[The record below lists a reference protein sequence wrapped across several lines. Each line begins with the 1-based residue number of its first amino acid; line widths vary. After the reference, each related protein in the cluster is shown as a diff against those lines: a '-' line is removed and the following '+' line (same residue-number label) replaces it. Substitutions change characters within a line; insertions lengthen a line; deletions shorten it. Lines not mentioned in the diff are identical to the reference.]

1 MKNIFKSFFLILC
14 CLAASVNSQ
23 GATPIADLNFE
34 ITSAT
39 TEVPSNYVYSA
50 SNSPKIKT
58 QNGVTCIIISDGGGS
73 TAPTFNDPDEP
84 SGGKRWMAFCPAVD
98 CSAVFTV
105 MSNKKEFFIQNKE
118 GKFFTHTL
126 GSNETKDLEVT
137 GLKAGV
143 WYAMCGGSSQVYII
157 KAAFT
162 ASGSTPSLSND
173 ATLKSLTYNG
183 TAVPGFSPSTLSYEV
198 TLPKNS
204 EKPVVTAV
212 ANHSNATV
220 QITENQAEN
229 IPYSFTIHVTAEDGQ
244 ATKDYLL
251 NFKFEGDEPIDPDPP
266 VNPPTPSGNA
276 LFHWQMSGTEAPANG
291 TVLTATGGTLSILS
305 STTKTFGVESAVY
318 ASGIPEDMQA
328 LDGKGLKCGGDAIH
342 MLAKLTEGSFQAGD
356 TVYLCGYNK
365 WTISSTDSKDGDLV
379 ASFGTG
385 TSKTDY
391 QIAFAV
397 LPSNA
402 NELYFSRATNT
413 SPCVAAIKICRPGG
427 SVTPGLS
434 SDATLKSLTYG
445 NVGTSVPNFN
455 PNTLNYTVVFSAWPT
470 PSTLTV
476 YAEANDPKAKVEI
489 QQAEFVEGQASTA
502 YITVTAE
509 DGTQLVYSVT
519 FKGDD
524 EHTIVPVTG
533 ILLNM
538 HEATIEVDETLM
550 LTATIEPSD
559 ATDKSVEWS
568 TSKWE
573 VASVGS
579 GLVTGKAEGV
589 AIISVKTKDGNFED
603 ACTVTVTPKQTPPQ
617 PQGDYTTHAPE
628 IYEEPKANKGYGGTL
643 SSFNNREY
651 EVYYI
656 CRDASGSGI
665 SVAVEPEDKVA
676 GITTGTAT
684 SVKANDNWF
693 ELKECGGKGGDS
705 NAGVK
710 DEFKF
715 ASLQSVKMRGGQ
727 EFIFQVKGFDQFSFY
742 GKDNNKDAS
751 KGKHFEVYIDDVKQ
765 ASDPID
771 GYAIHRF
778 DMTTKKH
785 TIRLVG
791 IGDGDSKLTGFSLR
805 VSEEPLVRFLSGNKD
820 QEVYQTKNM
829 EPVTF
834 RVRRAQDKQLK
845 WAGSAVPGIELEEGL
860 NDTVR
865 VKGVANAAVGQY
877 TYRLVALDKSGAEA
891 SEETGTLTIA
901 THINNSKQGNNAV
914 VNIAEPMKTLDFVFY
929 ALNKN
934 DIKLQWGN
942 KGAVSGLSLTF
953 RNDSV
958 CSISGTPAET
968 TDEGYYPYTITANGG
983 NTVSGE
989 ITVVVP
995 GPIFETVPL
1004 PDQKVR
1010 NGQTISWDVVVRH
1023 ANKVTATGLPNGL
1036 NVTYNSQTST
1046 CNISGRVNIS
1056 GPFPKTLNYTLTAE
1070 PRYAGKEDATAEGNL
1085 IVIDP
1090 NAKALLLACKNLANI
1105 SDDAVAQYLLGEK
1118 YDVTIGKQD
1127 NIGSANLDAYDFI
1140 LISENADADNP
1151 AILELIRG
1159 GKKPVLNM
1167 KGFTYSPNRLDWGEP
1182 DNGALTQEAL
1192 SITVERDDH
1201 PIFKALNKKR
1211 GAKIQVL
1218 TNDNEGKKGLMPI
1231 NIDFPGTHCL
1241 ATSYTRSI
1249 EEYYENGE
1257 LQTILH
1263 EIPAAMR
1270 GGNKYICFPMA
1281 LSCGQNLSN
1290 DGKRLLDEIVNYLLN
1305 NKQTV
1310 EVPSL
1315 QITRFAIDGVEGQFK
1330 GKDSIY
1336 VDIDLSQHPDL
1347 DLHSIKP
1354 DIAVASSYTH
1364 VKPMVPEHD
1373 GYVDFST
1380 STLKPVPYVVTD
1392 YINRRVYEVILH
1404 TYRSEGI
1411 EEVYTVGEWVNIF
1424 DIFGR
1429 KIATTNENIYTM
1441 SLPHGVYMIVTENGQ
1456 TAKILK

>member
-305 STTKTFGVESAVY
+305 STTKTFGVESATY
-318 ASGIPEDMQA
+318 ASSVPENMQA

-402 NELYFSRATNT
+402 NELYFSRATST

-603 ACTVTVTPKQTPPQ
+603 ACTVTITPKQTPPK

-651 EVYYI
+651 EVYYTT
-656 CRDASGSGI
+656 RYKKDGSNN
-665 SVAVEPEDKVA
+665 VAVVCTAEPGTIVSTDETETGVKGEWLKASMSSLSGGTTERSQAEFTKTA
-676 GITTGTAT
+676 GIWKFT
-684 SVKANDNWF
+684 DN
-693 ELKECGGKGGDS
+693 KE
-705 NAGVK
+705 
-710 DEFKF
+710 
-715 ASLQSVKMRGGQ
+715 MT
-727 EFIFQVKGFDQFSFY
+727 IQVKGFDQFSMLA
-742 GKDNNKDAS
+742 KDNNADAS
-751 KGKHFEVYIDDVKQ
+751 KERMFVVYIDGVKQ
-765 ASDPID
+765 NRAPVSSHTVRRYDISSDE
-771 GYAIHRF
+771 
-778 DMTTKKH
+778 H
-785 TIRLVG
+785 TIRIVG
-791 IGDGDSKLTGFSLR
+791 IGSSNNELYGFSLR
-805 VSEEPLVRFLSGNKD
+805 VGNAPRVRWFDGND
-820 QEVYQTKNM
+820 TTQEVLQTRSLSPITYYVKNNVQTKVIWDDGNEYKDITLQSVGKDAIGDTLELTGQVMRPVGTYGYRIVAYDANGM
-829 EPVTF
+829 EKSSVRGTF
-834 RVRRAQDKQLK
+834 
-845 WAGSAVPGIELEEGL
+845 
-860 NDTVR
+860 TVSS
-865 VKGVANAAVGQY
+865 
-877 TYRLVALDKSGAEA
+877 RLDALTD
-891 SEETGTLTIA
+891 TIA
-901 THINNSKQGNNAV
+901 TGYTNW
-914 VNIAEPMKTLDFVFY
+914 PMSTLQFRFY
-929 ALNKN
+929 AMSAE
-934 DIKLQWGN
+934 DITLTWPQGAPAGITSSASGN
-942 KGAVSGLSLTF
+942 IYSIAGTPTAAGVYPY
-953 RNDSV
+953 
-958 CSISGTPAET
+958 SISVKGGNSFTGRIVISDIDLGDDPLLYVYKSASASERDGVYQYLSHT
-968 TDEGYYPYTITANGG
+968 GYNLIGFSQEDMKVMTDEQ
-983 NTVSGE
+983 
-989 ITVVVP
+989 
-995 GPIFETVPL
+995 L
-1004 PDQKVR
+1004 
-1010 NGQTISWDVVVRH
+1010 
-1023 ANKVTATGLPNGL
+1023 GL
-1036 NVTYNSQTST
+1036 
-1046 CNISGRVNIS
+1046 
-1056 GPFPKTLNYTLTAE
+1056 FKM
-1070 PRYAGKEDATAEGNL
+1070 L
-1085 IVIDP
+1085 I
-1090 NAKALLLACKNLANI
+1090 
-1105 SDDAVAQYLLGEK
+1105 
-1118 YDVTIGKQD
+1118 
-1127 NIGSANLDAYDFI
+1127 
-1140 LISENADADNP
+1140 ISEDVDANHEQ
-1151 AILELIRG
+1151 ILRLIRERRLAI
-1159 GKKPVLNM
+1159 LNM
-1167 KGFTYSPNRLDWGEP
+1167 KAFTYTSSRLGWGYP
-1182 DNGALTQEAL
+1182 DNGSL
-1192 SITVERDDH
+1192 SNTKIRVQQASH
-1201 PIFKALNKKR
+1201 PIFKAM
-1211 GAKIQVL
+1211 QVKQGDEL
-1218 TNDNEGKKGLMPI
+1218 TLIDQVTTRGLMPVEVTEQ
-1231 NIDFPGTHCL
+1231 GSWCL
-1241 ATSYTRSI
+1241 AVAPTRGKDYT
-1249 EEYYENGE
+1249 GDGA
-1257 LQTILH
+1257 LQTFLH
-1263 EIPAAMR
+1263 EMP
-1270 GGNKYICFPMA
+1270 
-1281 LSCGQNLSN
+1281 
-1290 DGKRLLDEIVNYLLN
+1290 
-1305 NKQTV
+1305 T
-1310 EVPSL
+1310 
-1315 QITRFAIDGVEGQFK
+1315 
-1330 GKDSIY
+1330 
-1336 VDIDLSQHPDL
+1336 
-1347 DLHSIKP
+1347 
-1354 DIAVASSYTH
+1354 
-1364 VKPMVPEHD
+1364 
-1373 GYVDFST
+1373 
-1380 STLKPVPYVVTD
+1380 
-1392 YINRRVYEVILH
+1392 
-1404 TYRSEGI
+1404 
-1411 EEVYTVGEWVNIF
+1411 
-1424 DIFGR
+1424 
-1429 KIATTNENIYTM
+1429 
-1441 SLPHGVYMIVTENGQ
+1441 
-1456 TAKILK
+1456 